1 MLINFSLE
9 NWMSFRDK
17 ATLSMIA
24 SNERQHGGRV
34 PKLTKYRTKILP
46 IATLYGGNASG
57 KTNLFEAL
65 RFAHD
70 MVTEGVRL
78 DELIPVNTF
87 RLDDKIAESPSRF
100 SFELLIEGTVF
111 EFSFATTHK
120 AFLEERLVEITSS
133 SEKILYDRRENHID
147 FHKSLAK
154 EQRLRFAF
162 EGTQDNQLFLTNTV
176 FQKIERF
183 KPVYDWFKYALVLI
197 APDARLGPFSLIS
210 TNEKGDFYAS
220 MSKTLPLLDTGITRL
235 GGEKVPLSNI
245 DMPEEWETML
255 QKELKES
262 MTFYVKE
269 DRDNGDHIIIT
280 REDNRL
286 VARKLITFHA
296 MPGGME
302 IKFDAQEESDGSQRL
317 MDLLPAFLSLMSP
330 NSRAVCVIDEIDR
343 SLHTL
348 LIRQLIEQYLSG
360 CSSDTRSQLL
370 MTTHNTHL
378 MDQSLLRRD
387 EIWVTERD
395 GFGASS
401 LMSFSEYKEVRY
413 DKDIRKSYLQGRL
426 GGVPRILLENTL
438 NGPNLA
444 QANSRTANATPNT

>member
-1 MLINFSLE
+1 MLVNFKVE

-17 ATLSMIA
+17 TTLSMIA
-24 SNERQHGGRV
+24 GGERQHGERV
-34 PKLTKYRTKILP
+34 PKLPKYRAKILP
-46 IATLYGGNASG
+46 IAAIYGGNASG

-70 MVTEGVRL
+70 MITEGVHL
-78 DELIPVNTF
+78 DELIPINTF
-87 RLDDKIAESPSRF
+87 RLDEKIAEKPSSF
-100 SFELLIEGTVF
+100 SFDLLIESTIF
-111 EFSFATTHK
+111 EFSFVATQK
-120 AFLEERLVEITSS
+120 AILEERLVKVTSS
-133 SEKILYDRRENHID
+133 SEKVLYDRHGSHAE

-154 EQRLRFAF
+154 DQRLRFVF

-176 FQKIERF
+176 FQKIEAFR
-183 KPVYDWFKYALVLI
+183 PVYDWFRDALLLI
-197 APDARLGPFSLIS
+197 APDTRLGPFSMVS
-210 TNEKGDFYAS
+210 AEKDDFYTP

-235 GGEKVPLSNI
+235 GGEEVPLSSI
-245 DMPEEWETML
+245 EMPEEWEARL
-255 QKELKES
+255 QKELKEG

-269 DRDNGDHIIIT
+269 DQDNGDHIIIT
-280 REDNRL
+280 REGNRL
-286 VARKLITFHA
+286 VAKKLVTFHA

-302 IKFDAQEESDGSQRL
+302 IKFDAQEESDGSQRV
-317 MDLLPAFLSLMSP
+317 MDLLPAFLSLMAP

-360 CSSDTRSQLL
+360 CSGDTRSQLL

-378 MDQSLLRRD
+378 MDQQLLRRD

-395 GFGASS
+395 GFGASK
-401 LMSFSEYKEVRY
+401 LISFSEYKNIRY

-426 GGVPRILLENTL
+426 GGVPRILPENSL
-438 NGPNLA
+438 NDPNLV
-444 QANSRTANATPNT
+444 QADSGIANAAPTT